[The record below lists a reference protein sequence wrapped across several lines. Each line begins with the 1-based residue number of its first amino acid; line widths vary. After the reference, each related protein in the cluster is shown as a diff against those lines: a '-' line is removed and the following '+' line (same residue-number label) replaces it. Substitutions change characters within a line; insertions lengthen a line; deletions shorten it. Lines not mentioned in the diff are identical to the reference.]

1 MRKLLMTSAVL
12 MAICLAGCVH
22 ARMPLATGSTP
33 SSATSAHADTR
44 PEKAEAEKAGG
55 WTSEE
60 RVKRMI
66 EASETTLRPVY
77 GPLAE
82 YVVDRFDLRQTEGV
96 GIDLGSGPG
105 TLIVELC
112 RRTENLHWVNAD
124 INPHFFPYFL
134 DLAEKHGF
142 DGRVSAIRADAGNL
156 PFRDN
161 YAAVIV
167 SRGSYHFWDDTA
179 AGFSEIY
186 RVLEPGGVAFIGRGL
201 SPNLPPEMA
210 RKVRSAQDKN
220 MDYDPQQKADEMRKA
235 LQEAGIENYTV
246 HTPDPD
252 GAGDVNYGLWAEIHK
267 AAGGS

>member
-1 MRKLLMTSAVL
+1 MRKAAALCVLMLAVL
-12 MAICLAGCVH
+12 ASGCVR
-22 ARMPLATGSTP
+22 ARMPLAGQSV
-33 SSATSAHADTR
+33 SRSV
-44 PEKAEAEKAGG
+44 AEAEQNSAEEKSDKKAGG
-55 WTSEE
+55 WTSEK
-60 RVKRMI
+60 RVGRMI
-66 EASETTLRPVY
+66 QGSETTLRPVY

-82 YVVDRFDLRQTEGV
+82 YVVERFDLRKTDGV

-201 SPNLPPEMA
+201 SPNLPPDIA
-210 RKVRSAQDKN
+210 RKVRAGQKKK
-220 MDYDPQQKADEMRKA
+220 MDYDPQKKAAKLRDI
-235 LQEAGIENYTV
+235 LDEAGVENYTV
-246 HTPDPD
+246 HTPRPE
-252 GAGDVNYGLWAEIHK
+252 GAADVNYGLWAEIHK
-267 AAGGS
+267 STRR